1 MSDLHWL
8 KNDPLLLPGVPE
20 PLQRRLYRVLRE
32 AVVEGR
38 LQAGAVLP
46 STRALATHVRSI
58 AAASSPRAGEAITSP
73 GMSRSAAI
81 ELSLWKCP
89 PNPF

>member
-46 STRALATHVRSI
+46 STRALAGLLKIARNTVLHAYEIGRAHV
-58 AAASSPRAGEAITSP
+58 
-73 GMSRSAAI
+73 
-81 ELSLWKCP
+81 
-89 PNPF
+89 